1 MAGSWSPLPG
11 GIFVGETLQ
20 RVLPIAQTASIDKG
34 RLTLISLEI
43 YEDGSLIRFH
53 CLVTETPAW
62 SRHGETAVL
71 RTATGVPSRAEEDT
85 RPPEDSAP
93 WNGVWEPLPFS
104 LQIED
109 DTGTKYATIPRGW
122 SAEKR
127 IARGEIGFTPPPP
140 DTARTLRITVQGG
153 PSPRRSPETPQD
165 QAPTTVLVV
174 TL

>member
-11 GIFVGETLQ
+11 GIFVGEVLL

-34 RLTLISLEI
+34 RLTLISLEL

-53 CLVTETPAW
+53 CLVTGKPGW
-62 SRHGETAVL
+62 GRHGETAVL
-71 RTATGVPSRAEEDT
+71 RTATVQGGAEGGT
-85 RPPEDSAP
+85 PEDSAP
-93 WNGVWEPLPFS
+93 WNGLWEPLPFS

-109 DTGTKYATIPRGW
+109 DAGTKYAAIPRGW
-122 SAEKR
+122 SAQGQ

-153 PSPRRSPETPQD
+153 PSLQRSPETPQD
-165 QAPTTVLVV
+165 QALTTVLAV